1 MINGRLHT
9 EMKYHGKNI
18 IIDACQL
25 ESGWYEV
32 MVMYADGKNSG
43 MEIESVKVDDLDDA
57 EKAFNGMRYKYQ
69 DQELKE
75 LSGKYAKLRDDLI
88 KVMEIGRQADS
99 PEDGGTCN
107 HDAPSIRG
115 DGWREAMVK
124 QAAKEA
130 GTTVWKW
137 KCYGSTH
144 WVFGVPG
151 GGQANRRTRKADAMT
166 KALADLGWDALE
178 YSSMD

>member
-9 EMKYHGKNI
+9 EMKYRGKKM

-32 MVMYADGKNSG
+32 MAMYDGG
-43 MEIESVKVDDLDDA
+43 AEIESVKVNDLDDA
-57 EKAFNGMRYKYQ
+57 EKEFNGLRFKYQ
-69 DQELKE
+69 DQEFKA

-88 KVMEIGRQADS
+88 KVVEIAQSLDYG
-99 PEDGGTCN
+99 EDGGTCN
-107 HDAPSIRG
+107 FDAPSIAG
-115 DGWREAMVK
+115 EGWREAMVK

-130 GTTVWKW
+130 GISVFKW
-137 KCYGSTH
+137 KLYGGAR

-151 GGQANRRTRKADAMT
+151 GGQAKRRSRKAEAMT
-166 KALADLGWDALE
+166 KALADMGYDAVE
-178 YSSMD
+178 YCSMD